1 MRFSH
6 SNLGLAL
13 NIIPAARRM
22 RTLAEGGGMSSL
34 ICERAPLVLAA
45 RSRWNPARA
54 RRSAHSHACGRKILA
69 GVPGSLG
76 DEAGRIGLGGLVR
89 EASRSSERALD
100 VMRAMLFV
108 DLP

>member
-1 MRFSH
+1 
-6 SNLGLAL
+6 
-13 NIIPAARRM
+13 
-22 RTLAEGGGMSSL
+22 MSSL
-34 ICERAPLVLAA
+34 ICERGPLVLAA